1 MLQQSSCL
9 SACHS
14 ASALLAAAG
23 SNARIT
29 MRRMLCL
36 SQSRQRCR
44 LLLHE
49 ALQHAGY
56 AAGAG
61 VVYYVGCGAAAGH
74 YAWQLYTVD
83 LDSREDC
90 MATFVSN
97 KWFGA
102 IVFSGIVMDKLLM

>member
-1 MLQQSSCL
+1 MHSQRQQCWL
-9 SACHS
+9 
-14 ASALLAAAG
+14 LLA
-23 SNARIT
+23 NAHLG
-29 MRRMLCL
+29 MRMLCL
-36 SQSRQRCR
+36 PSQPKQRCK

-49 ALQHAGY
+49 ALQLAGY

-61 VVYYVGCGAAAGH
+61 VVYYISCGAAAGH
-74 YAWQLYTVD
+74 YAWQLCTVD

-102 IVFSGIVMDKLLM
+102 IVFSGIVLDKLLM